1 MIPINYKK
9 INKRN
14 IIIKNNN
21 DLYYSTDCVTL
32 NSLNIEFQIKN
43 IKINN
48 EKCNYNY
55 NENKNVF
62 IAIENIE
69 KHILNYKKQC
79 FYNLK
84 NILKK
89 NFFYINNYEIIRTN
103 NKIYKTMN
111 FILILNKIQK
121 SNNNFYLKVNF
132 IIHPLNNN

>member
-14 IIIKNNN
+14 IIIKTNN

-55 NENKNVF
+55 SK
-62 IAIENIE
+62 I
-69 KHILNYKKQC
+69 KP
-79 FYNLK
+79 
-84 NILKK
+84 
-89 NFFYINNYEIIRTN
+89 YI
-103 NKIYKTMN
+103 
-111 FILILNKIQK
+111 FC
-121 SNNNFYLKVNF
+121 V
-132 IIHPLNNN
+132 

>member
-1 MIPINYKK
+1 MISINYKK

-55 NENKNVF
+55 NENKKVF

-69 KHILNYKKQC
+69 KYILNYKKQC

-89 NFFYINNYEIIRTN
+89 NFFYINNYEIIQTN

-121 SNNNFYLKVNF
+121 TNNNSYLKVNF

>member
-111 FILILNKIQK
+111 FILILNKIQI

>member
-14 IIIKNNN
+14 IIIKTNN

-84 NILKK
+84 NIFKK

>member
-48 EKCNYNY
+48 KKCNYNY

-62 IAIENIE
+62 VAIENIE
-69 KHILNYKKQC
+69 KYVLNYRKQC

-84 NILKK
+84 NIFKK
-89 NFFYINNYEIIRTN
+89 NFFYINNYEIMQTN

-121 SNNNFYLKVNF
+121 TNNNSYLKVNF